1 MELVKNQIQK
11 QWNGKLVTDQ
21 FLIDEDFNVPD
32 NKKDI
37 RKVMLSE
44 GELKVD
50 EVRKNDHYIRVQGKF
65 LFHILYVTDEAD
77 EKLAELTGQFPFE
90 EMVYSEETKGEWI
103 VKTTRTEVTAS
114 MIHSRKL
121 NIRTMAELEMVP
133 QEIENSELISDVEGI
148 DRCYKKKEAKNI
160 LTIQN
165 TIRDTYRI
173 KEELKLP
180 KGKDNMASLI
190 WTDIKPQRLDTK
202 LTADSMI
209 LEGELLVF
217 CFYETPDET
226 LNWIEDTVRYEGRIP
241 CPGADE
247 TMYHQICTKFMDET
261 AEIRLDEDGEMR
273 VIGIEATVE
282 IRAAVYEEKEVDI
295 LKDLYSLG
303 CTLNTETEKEEYE
316 QIVMQNHLKCNINE
330 TLSLPELKENV
341 TQICHTGGTLEITKT
356 EPEDKGIRV
365 EGILHVSFLYVK
377 PDDEIPFDT
386 WQGMVPFSCLLESG
400 EIDSDTGCDMIGY
413 IEQLAVNLPGGGKAE
428 IKATA
433 AFRAF
438 VKRKVMIENIK
449 EIRSEEKSME
459 ELAKRPGIIGYIV
472 KEGDDLFTL
481 AKRYGTTEESILEVN
496 ELTEDGLKPGERIL
510 IFKENLSIL

>member
-1 MELVKNQIQK
+1 
-11 QWNGKLVTDQ
+11 
-21 FLIDEDFNVPD
+21 
-32 NKKDI
+32 
-37 RKVMLSE
+37 
-44 GELKVD
+44 
-50 EVRKNDHYIRVQGKF
+50 
-65 LFHILYVTDEAD
+65 
-77 EKLAELTGQFPFE
+77 
-90 EMVYSEETKGEWI
+90 
-103 VKTTRTEVTAS
+103 
-114 MIHSRKL
+114 
-121 NIRTMAELEMVP
+121 
-133 QEIENSELISDVEGI
+133 
-148 DRCYKKKEAKNI
+148 
-160 LTIQN
+160 
-165 TIRDTYRI
+165 
-173 KEELKLP
+173 
-180 KGKDNMASLI
+180 
-190 WTDIKPQRLDTK
+190 
-202 LTADSMI
+202 
-209 LEGELLVF
+209 
-217 CFYETPDET
+217 
-226 LNWIEDTVRYEGRIP
+226 
-241 CPGADE
+241 
-247 TMYHQICTKFMDET
+247 
-261 AEIRLDEDGEMR
+261 
-273 VIGIEATVE
+273 
-282 IRAAVYEEKEVDI
+282 
-295 LKDLYSLG
+295 
-303 CTLNTETEKEEYE
+303 
-316 QIVMQNHLKCNINE
+316 MQNHLKCNINE

-400 EIDSDTGCDMIGY
+400 EIDSDIGCDMIGY